1 MKKLK
6 LIISA
11 IFLLTVV
18 TGYCLADEI
27 ISRLGMEHRNARHYI
42 LSNLVGSFEVGPM
55 EENNEDGGSN
65 ADAYD
70 QMKSFRI
77 PYARLLPAVI
87 KGDKA
92 GAARELC
99 TYVKMY
105 INSSDFMDDYTKRR
119 EAAKPTTEP
128 WRPDAELIQ
137 SQRQSVKEM
146 DKQLADLK
154 KQKGI
159 SPDIIAAYEKGIL
172 DQKKN
177 LAEWEDPHPNL
188 TRWEKSYPADPAP
201 LVKQKLQDYLTLA
214 ATVDFEAALTAPD
227 KYKTVKFVNSAYEKQ
242 SLKWKACFRAGK
254 EVNEIITTFVKEWL
268 KGEIISK
275 EKNKM
280 PDFKPAETA
289 PPPTGGPV
297 ASAPASTS
305 KTDSIAKPIKEK
317 KSLLN
322 KLKKATGF

>member
-1 MKKLK
+1 MEMRKSILPA
-6 LIISA
+6 LFTLSL
-11 IFLLTVV
+11 F
-18 TGYCLADEI
+18 TGFCLADDI
-27 ISRLGMEHRNARHYI
+27 IKRIGMEEKTARHYI
-42 LSNLVGSFEVGPM
+42 LSNLVGSFEQGPV
-55 EENNEDGGSN
+55 ESGGEEDGN
-65 ADAYD
+65 PDDTYY

-87 KGDKA
+87 KGDKT
-92 GAARELC
+92 GAALELC

-105 INSSDFMDDYTKRR
+105 VNSSDFMDDYQQRR
-119 EAAKPTTEP
+119 EAAKPTSEP

-159 SPDIIAAYEKGIL
+159 SPDIIAAYEKGIQ

-188 TRWEKSYPADPAP
+188 TRWEKHYPADPAP
-201 LVKQKLQDYLTLA
+201 LVKQKLQDYLALV
-214 ATVDFEAALTAPD
+214 ATVDFDAALTTPD
-227 KYKTVKFVNSAYEKQ
+227 KYKKVKFVNPAFEKQ

-254 EVNEIITTFVKEWL
+254 EVNVIISAFVKEWL

-275 EKNKM
+275 EKNKL
-280 PDFKPAETA
+280 PESKQAETA
-289 PPPTGGPV
+289 PIQRSGTVNTP
-297 ASAPASTS
+297 SPAT

>member
-1 MKKLK
+1 MNRNKTGVALMGC
-6 LIISA
+6 LLLFSAFIAADTII
-11 IFLLTVV
+11 T
-18 TGYCLADEI
+18 
-27 ISRLGMEHRNARHYI
+27 RLGLEHKTARYYI
-42 LSNLVGSFEVGPM
+42 LSNLAGSFEEGPM
-55 EENNEDGGSN
+55 EENEEDGGNN

-87 KGDKA
+87 KGDKN

-99 TYVKMY
+99 SYVKMY
-105 INSSDFMDDYTKRR
+105 VNSSDFMNDYNKRR
-119 EAAKPTTEP
+119 DAAKPTTEP
-128 WRPDAELIQ
+128 WRPDAEMIQ

-159 SPDIIAAYEKGIL
+159 SPDIIAAYEKGIQ

-177 LAEWEDPHPNL
+177 LANWEDPHPNL
-188 TRWEKSYPADPAP
+188 TRWEKHYPADPAP
-201 LVKQKLQDYLTLA
+201 LVKQKLQDYLALVA
-214 ATVDFEAALTAPD
+214 SVDFDAALTAPD
-227 KYKTVKFVNSAYEKQ
+227 KYKKVKFVNPAYEKQ

-254 EVNEIITTFVKEWL
+254 EVNDIITIFVKEWL
-268 KGEIISK
+268 KGDIISK
-275 EKNKM
+275 EKIKM

-289 PPPTGGPV
+289 PPPASGPV
-297 ASAPASTS
+297 ASPASTS
-305 KTDSIAKPIKEK
+305 KTDTIAKPIKEK